1 MAGGMVNGL
10 VHRCTRVLEPI
21 AMPLPNRVTPFQS
34 LEANAAR
41 GPLMGNRG
49 GRFHDPASQTVPHRP
64 WASRQWIICVLSFKG
79 RQRQVW
85 QEGYTELFFCDEV
98 TALAAGHRP
107 CMECRR
113 TDALAYRR
121 AAAHDDGPD
130 LPLPSCPALD
140 LQLDRERRLGRTQIV
155 HRLPFAALPDG
166 AMVRLGGEA
175 HAVKQGQLLA
185 WSHQGYGQRQR
196 LPGGEAEVLTP
207 PTTLRALRAGYMPLW
222 HPSAQG

>member
-10 VHRCTRVLEPI
+10 VRRCTRVLEPI

-34 LEANAAR
+34 LDANAAR
-41 GPLMGNRG
+41 GLLMGNRG

-64 WASRQWIICVLSFKG
+64 WASRQWIICVLAFKG

-85 QEGYTELFFCDEV
+85 QDGYTELFFCDEV

-113 TDALAYRR
+113 MDALAFRR
-121 AAAHDDGPD
+121 AAAHDHGPG
-130 LPLPSCPALD
+130 LPLPFCPALD
-140 LQLDRERRLGRTQIV
+140 VQLDSERRLGRTQIV
-155 HRLPFAALPDG
+155 HRMPFATLPDG
-166 AMVRLGGEA
+166 AMVRLGGET